1 MSITL
6 HSNFHRIM
14 IIDDNQIDQF
24 IIKHLVTK
32 NKFSDIIIEYDT
44 ADKALEYLTENQ
56 NRLFMLPQIIFIDIN
71 MPGMSGFEF
80 MKAYDK
86 LSYILK
92 NTCKVFIT
100 SSIGVS
106 DSEIPK
112 LDDKNIVSFI
122 NKPITQGHLKVIQNL
137 VY

>member
-6 HSNFHRIM
+6 HSSFHRIM
-14 IIDDNQIDQF
+14 IIDDNQIDKF
-24 IIKHLVTK
+24 IIKHVVSK
-32 NKFSDIIIEYDT
+32 NKFSDIILEYDS
-44 ADKALEYLTENQ
+44 ANKALEYLTENQ
-56 NRLFMLPQIIFIDIN
+56 SSLFMLPQIIFIDIN

-100 SSIGVS
+100 SSTGVS
-106 DSEIPK
+106 ETELSK
-112 LDDKNIVSFI
+112 LDDRNIVSFL
-122 NKPITQGHLKVIQNL
+122 NKPVTQSDLEVIQNI